1 VGGLAHF
8 FEEEGI
14 PTTIISLIR
23 EHTEKMRPP
32 RALWVP
38 FELGRPMGAPN
49 NREFQ
54 MRVLLSAL
62 RLLEEKSG
70 PVLYDFDEEDPTSE
84 ETITTLVCPV
94 SFAQK
99 EEGLTETE
107 KMLKVVKGEMNSLRP
122 WYDMA
127 LEKRGRTTVGI
138 SGIEID
144 TLVDFIGA
152 FFDGGAPGKPGGA
165 RDDIPVTL
173 LLNFATDDLK
183 AFYYESITAQPGQE
197 SPSGKVLED
206 WFWGDT
212 KAGRMLL
219 MLKESCKGSEDPM
232 MQAVARIMIV
242 PSSQAH
248 RKKDL

>member
-1 VGGLAHF
+1 MGGLAHF

-14 PTTIISLIR
+14 PTTTISLVR
-23 EHTEKMRPP
+23 EHTEKMEPP

-38 FELGRPMGAPN
+38 FELGRPLGAPN

-54 MRVLLSAL
+54 IRVLTSVLK
-62 RLLEEKSG
+62 LLEAKEG
-70 PVLYDFDEEDPTSE
+70 PVLTDFDEEDPTSE
-84 ETITTLVCPV
+84 ETITNLVCPV
-94 SFAQK
+94 NFAK
-99 EEGLTETE
+99 EEAELTDTE
-107 KMLKVVKGEMNSLRP
+107 KTINAVKSEMNSLRP

-138 SGIEID
+138 SGIELDNI
-144 TLVDFIGA
+144 VDFIGA
-152 FFDGGAPGKPGGA
+152 FFDGGAPENP
-165 RDDIPVTL
+165 RDDMPISII
-173 LLNFATDDLK
+173 LNFATDDLK

-206 WFWGDT
+206 WFWGET

-219 MLKESCKGSEDPM
+219 MLKEACRNSDDPM
-232 MQAVARIMIV
+232 MKAVARIMIV

-248 RKKDL
+248 RRKEL